1 MKKLLGM
8 VAVFLL
14 FAGCDTQSSKPEELI
29 DEETYERMFIEFA
42 LINQLDERLKKN
54 RPEEELRQMVY
65 DHYGVTRE
73 QFRLSHQYYE
83 QNIDDQL
90 KRVNKMTQS
99 LKTERDT
106 LVVIERE
113 FKAAIRDNKL
123 DSLRQSFSGNE

>member
-1 MKKLLGM
+1 MKILLSM
-8 VAVFLL
+8 VAILIL
-14 FAGCDTQSSKPEELI
+14 FAGCDTQSSKPDELI
-29 DEETYERMFIEFA
+29 DEETYERMFIEFT

-73 QFRLSHQYYE
+73 QFQLSHQYYE

-90 KRVNKMTQS
+90 ERVKKITQI

-123 DSLRQSFSGNE
+123 DSLRQSFPDNE